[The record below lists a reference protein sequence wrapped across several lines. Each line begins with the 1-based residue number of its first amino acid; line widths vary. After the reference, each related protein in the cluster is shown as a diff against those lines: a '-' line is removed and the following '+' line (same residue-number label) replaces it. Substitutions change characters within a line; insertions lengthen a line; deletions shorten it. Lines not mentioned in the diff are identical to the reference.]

1 MTIVRTWLAR
11 VLQLANHL
19 IHIPQHPSH
28 NFIFFALTL
37 VAKQSHFSGY
47 FAKVYKLHGTSCSLS
62 LHFCRQR
69 LGMDGRTDGCNC
81 CRHLM
86 RSSVHELEEGRKAR
100 GIFLFPSSDVAKLV
114 IMCKKI

>member
-28 NFIFFALTL
+28 NFYLFFCLTL
-37 VAKQSHFSGY
+37 VAKQSHFSGC

-69 LGMDGRTDGCNC
+69 LGTDGRTDG
-81 CRHLM
+81 RMQML
-86 RSSVHELEEGRKAR
+86 S
-100 GIFLFPSSDVAKLV
+100 SSDE
-114 IMCKKI
+114 IERS